1 LRLSINA
8 VTTRST
14 GRLGRKQ
21 PLAGSRAARSSWA
34 GICGMAGRTGALV
47 ALLGFALLNGGCD
60 VKSFLDQSEL
70 VDPKPSQDMGQHPL
84 IVPVISYIDEHE
96 ELSDTT
102 YATAID
108 PRPEDLLP
116 STGDY
121 KIGPNDDLQ
130 VTISDLQGP
139 GTESVKVVHVA
150 ESGRISLPY
159 LYQIQAAGLTEAQL
173 EQSIAAAYKDANL
186 IANAQVS
193 VQVQSALN
201 RTFTISG
208 AVSAPGEYSITKNDY
223 RLLDALSTAREVTT
237 QIGIDDIYII
247 RKTGTGETTQP
258 SEANPSEKPS
268 NPDILAPHSQN
279 TASPTQPQMMLTA
292 AGDVAP
298 NAMTAQPTTQP
309 VDQEGR
315 YVVVGGQAQ
324 LVDQA
329 ANPTTA
335 PSDMSATPT
344 TEPTTEPAEVAP
356 ATAPGMAEVS
366 PTTQPEETA
375 DNFRFRDL
383 KPPTDQIVIRV
394 PYDRLKRG
402 QLQFNV
408 VIRPGDFIEVP
419 PPLQGF
425 FQVGGHV
432 ARVGSYNLNPH
443 NTVIDAII
451 AAGMLDQIGVPER
464 TQLIRRLPGDR
475 ELWARINLEKIF
487 VGEAPDIYLK
497 PDDRIL
503 VGTNPIATFL
513 ASLRNGFRITYGFGF
528 LYDRNYWNPSTSN
541 SGT

>member
-1 LRLSINA
+1 
-8 VTTRST
+8 
-14 GRLGRKQ
+14 
-21 PLAGSRAARSSWA
+21 LAGSATARSSWA
-34 GICGMAGRTGALV
+34 SALV
-47 ALLGFALLNGGCD
+47 ALVGFALLGGGCD

-70 VDPKPSQDMGQHPL
+70 VDPKPNQHL

-96 ELSDTT
+96 EVSDNT

-139 GTESVKVVHVA
+139 GTESVKVVRVA

-159 LYQIQAAGLTEAQL
+159 LYQIQAGGLTEAQL
-173 EQSIAAAYKDANL
+173 EQSIASAYKDANL

-193 VQVQSALN
+193 VQVQSAMN
-201 RTFTISG
+201 RTFFIDG
-208 AVSAPGEYSITKNDY
+208 AVSQPGEYSVTRNDF
-223 RLLDALSTAREVTT
+223 RVLDAIATARDVTT
-237 QIGIDDIYII
+237 QVGIDNIYII
-247 RKTGTGETTQP
+247 RKTGSGETTQP
-258 SEANPSEKPS
+258 SDTTPSGEKPS
-268 NPDILAPHSQN
+268 NPDILAPHSEN
-279 TASPTQPQMMLTA
+279 TVSPTRAQMMDA
-292 AGDVAP
+292 AGDA
-298 NAMTAQPTTQP
+298 ALPTTQP
-309 VDQEGR
+309 GDQEGR

-324 LVDQA
+324 LVDQTNA
-329 ANPTTA
+329 PTTTPADTSTMPTTA
-335 PSDMSATPT
+335 PSDMSAT
-344 TEPTTEPAEVAP
+344 EPASEP
-356 ATAPGMAEVS
+356 ATGPGMSEVS
-366 PTTQPEETA
+366 PTTQPDETA
-375 DNFRFRDL
+375 DNFRFNDL
-383 KPPTDQIVIRV
+383 KPPSDQIVIRI

-402 QLQFNV
+402 ELQFNA
-408 VIRPGDFIEVP
+408 VIRAGDFIEVP
-419 PPLQGF
+419 PPTQGF

-451 AAGMLDQIGVPER
+451 AAGMLDQVGVPER

-475 ELWARINLEKIF
+475 ELWVRINLEKIF

-497 PDDRIL
+497 PDDRIM

-541 SGT
+541 SGGT

>member
-1 LRLSINA
+1 MRGLG
-8 VTTRST
+8 TGMST
-14 GRLGRKQ
+14 V
-21 PLAGSRAARSSWA
+21 
-34 GICGMAGRTGALV
+34 LV
-47 ALLGFALLNGGCD
+47 ALVGVALLSGGCD

-70 VDPKPSQDMGQHPL
+70 VDPKPSQDMNLHPL

-96 ELSDTT
+96 ETSDTT

-116 STGDY
+116 SNGDY
-121 KIGPNDDLQ
+121 KVGPNDDLQ

-139 GTESVKVVHVA
+139 GTESVKVVKVA

-193 VQVQSALN
+193 VQVQTAMN
-201 RTFTISG
+201 RTFSISG
-208 AVSAPGEYSITKNDY
+208 AVAQPGEYSITRNDF
-223 RLLDALSTAREVTT
+223 RLLDALSTARDVVTP
-237 QIGIDDIYII
+237 IGVDEIYII
-247 RKTGTGETTQP
+247 RKTGNGETTQP
-258 SEANPSEKPS
+258 TENNGQNPS

-279 TASPTQPQMMLTA
+279 TNSPTQPQMMDAA
-292 AGDVAP
+292 AGDAAQP
-298 NAMTAQPTTQP
+298 ANAMTALPATQPT
-309 VDQEGR
+309 DQEGR

-324 LVDQA
+324 LVDQSA
-329 ANPTTA
+329 APTTA
-335 PSDMSATPT
+335 PSSDMTAVPT
-344 TEPTTEPAEVAP
+344 TEATTEPSASEP
-356 ATAPGMAEVS
+356 ATAPGMSEVS

-383 KPPTDQIVIRV
+383 KPPADEIVIRV
-394 PYDRLKRG
+394 PYDRLRRG
-402 QLQFNV
+402 ELQFNL

-419 PPLQGF
+419 PPVQGF

-432 ARVGSYNLNPH
+432 ARVGSYTLNPH

-451 AAGMLDQIGVPER
+451 AAGMLDQVGVPER

-513 ASLRNGFRITYGFGF
+513 AALRNGFRITYGFGF
-528 LYDRNYWNPSTSN
+528 LYDRNYWNPTSN
-541 SGT
+541 NGGGD